1 MEIRVLKYFLTTIR
15 EGNITKA
22 AKYLNLTQPNLSR
35 QINMLER
42 DIGHKLFE
50 RKHNNIILT
59 PEGILLK
66 KRAEEIINMV
76 DKTRAE
82 FNFTDKVIAGDI
94 FIGAGETW
102 AMSLV
107 ASVMKDVQKDYP
119 HIKYNIYSG
128 NFQDITEKLDK
139 GLLDFGLLIDPADL
153 SKYDYLKMPVKDTW
167 GLAMRKDS
175 PLSNKKRKD
184 SPLSNKKNITKK
196 DLLNIPLIISRQ
208 VIETE
213 IYDNDFSRWFSDTFD
228 RLNITATYNLI
239 YNALIMV
246 YEGMG
251 YALCLDK
258 LIDNMEHQNIC
269 FIPLKP
275 KLESGINIVWK
286 KNQEFSRAS
295 KIFID
300 RIRNKFNS

>member
-15 EGNITKA
+15 EGNITKV

-107 ASVMKDVQKDYP
+107 ASVMKDVQSDYH
-119 HIKYNIYSG
+119 HIRYNIYSG

-153 SKYDYLKMPVKDTW
+153 SKYDYLKIPLKDTW

-175 PLSNKKRKD
+175 PLSNKK
-184 SPLSNKKNITKK
+184 NITKR

-213 IYDNDFSRWFSDTFD
+213 IEDNDFSRWFSDTFD
-228 RLNITATYNLI
+228 NLNITATYNLI

-246 YEGMG
+246 SEGMG

-258 LIDNMEHQNIC
+258 LIDNMYHQNIC

-295 KIFID
+295 KIFLD
-300 RIRNKFNS
+300 RLTNKFKI

>member
-50 RKHNNIILT
+50 RKHNNIVLT

-107 ASVMKDVQKDYP
+107 ASVMKDVQNDYP
-119 HIKYNIYSG
+119 HIRYNIYSG

-153 SKYDYLKMPVKDTW
+153 SKYDYLKIPLKDTW
-167 GLAMRKDS
+167 GLAM
-175 PLSNKKRKD
+175 RKD

-213 IYDNDFSRWFSDTFD
+213 IEDNDFSRWFSDTFD
-228 RLNITATYNLI
+228 NLNITATYNLI

-246 YEGMG
+246 SEGMG

-258 LIDNMEHQNIC
+258 LIDNMYHQNIC

-295 KIFID
+295 KIFLD
-300 RIRNKFNS
+300 RLTNKFKI

>member
-107 ASVMKDVQKDYP
+107 ASVMKDVQSDYP
-119 HIKYNIYSG
+119 HIRYNIYSG

-153 SKYDYLKMPVKDTW
+153 SKYDYLKIPLKDTC

-175 PLSNKKRKD
+175 PLSNKK
-184 SPLSNKKNITKK
+184 NITKR

-213 IYDNDFSRWFSDTFD
+213 IEDNDFSRWFSDTFD
-228 RLNITATYNLI
+228 NLNITATYNLI

-246 YEGMG
+246 SEGMG

-258 LIDNMEHQNIC
+258 LIDNMYHKNIC

-295 KIFID
+295 KIFLD
-300 RIRNKFNS
+300 RLTNKFKI

>member
-107 ASVMKDVQKDYP
+107 ASVMKDVQSDYP
-119 HIKYNIYSG
+119 HIRYNIYSG
-128 NFQDITEKLDK
+128 NFQDITEKLDN

-153 SKYDYLKMPVKDTW
+153 SKYDYLKIPLKDTW
-167 GLAMRKDS
+167 GLAM
-175 PLSNKKRKD
+175 RKD

-213 IYDNDFSRWFSDTFD
+213 IEDNDFSRWFSDTFD
-228 RLNITATYNLI
+228 NLNITATYNLI

-246 YEGMG
+246 SEGMG

-258 LIDNMEHQNIC
+258 LIDNMYHQNIC

-295 KIFID
+295 KIFLD
-300 RIRNKFNS
+300 RLTNKFKI

>member
-107 ASVMKDVQKDYP
+107 ASVMKDVQSDYH
-119 HIKYNIYSG
+119 HIRYNIYSG

-153 SKYDYLKMPVKDTW
+153 SKYDYLKIPLKDTW

-175 PLSNKKRKD
+175 PLSNKK
-184 SPLSNKKNITKK
+184 NITKR

-213 IYDNDFSRWFSDTFD
+213 IEDNDFSRWFSDTFD
-228 RLNITATYNLI
+228 NLNITATYNLI

-246 YEGMG
+246 SEGMG

-258 LIDNMEHQNIC
+258 LIDNMYHQNIC

-295 KIFID
+295 KIFLD
-300 RIRNKFNS
+300 RLTNKFKI

>member
-107 ASVMKDVQKDYP
+107 ASVMKDVQSDYH
-119 HIKYNIYSG
+119 HIRYNIYSG

-153 SKYDYLKMPVKDTW
+153 SKYDYLKIPLKDTW

-175 PLSNKKRKD
+175 PLSNKK
-184 SPLSNKKNITKK
+184 NITKRN
-196 DLLNIPLIISRQ
+196 LLNIPLIISRQ

-213 IYDNDFSRWFSDTFD
+213 IEDNDFSRWFSDTFD
-228 RLNITATYNLI
+228 NLNITATYNLI

-246 YEGMG
+246 SEGMG

-258 LIDNMEHQNIC
+258 LIDNMYHQNIC

-295 KIFID
+295 KIFLD
-300 RIRNKFNS
+300 RLTNKFKI

>member
-50 RKHNNIILT
+50 RKRNNIILT

-76 DKTRAE
+76 EKTRAE

-167 GLAMRKDS
+167 GLAMR
-175 PLSNKKRKD
+175 RD
-184 SPLSNKKNITKK
+184 SPLSNKKNITKR
-196 DLLNIPLIISRQ
+196 DLLDIPLIISRQ

>member
-50 RKHNNIILT
+50 RKHNNIILR

-107 ASVMKDVQKDYP
+107 ASVMKDVQSDYP
-119 HIKYNIYSG
+119 HIRYNIYSG

-153 SKYDYLKMPVKDTW
+153 SKYDYLKIPLKDTW
-167 GLAMRKDS
+167 GLAM
-175 PLSNKKRKD
+175 RKD

-213 IYDNDFSRWFSDTFD
+213 IEDNDFSRWFSDTFD
-228 RLNITATYNLI
+228 NLNITATYNLI

-246 YEGMG
+246 SEGMG

-258 LIDNMEHQNIC
+258 LIDNMYHQNIC

-295 KIFID
+295 KIFLD
-300 RIRNKFNS
+300 RLTNKFKI

>member
-107 ASVMKDVQKDYP
+107 ASVMKDVQSDYP
-119 HIKYNIYSG
+119 HIRYNIYSG

-153 SKYDYLKMPVKDTW
+153 SKYDYLKIPLKDTW
-167 GLAMRKDS
+167 GLAM
-175 PLSNKKRKD
+175 RKD

-213 IYDNDFSRWFSDTFD
+213 IEDNDFSRWFSDTFD
-228 RLNITATYNLI
+228 NLNITATYNLI

-246 YEGMG
+246 SEGVG

-258 LIDNMEHQNIC
+258 LIDNMYHKNIC

-295 KIFID
+295 KIFLD
-300 RIRNKFNS
+300 RLTNKFKI

>member
-76 DKTRAE
+76 DKTRSE

-107 ASVMKDVQKDYP
+107 ASVMKDVQSDYP
-119 HIKYNIYSG
+119 HIRYNIYSG

-153 SKYDYLKMPVKDTW
+153 SKYDYLKIPLKDTW
-167 GLAMRKDS
+167 GLAM
-175 PLSNKKRKD
+175 RKD

-213 IYDNDFSRWFSDTFD
+213 IEDNDFSRWFSDTFD
-228 RLNITATYNLI
+228 NLNITATYNLI

-246 YEGMG
+246 SEGMG

-258 LIDNMEHQNIC
+258 LIDNMYHKNIC

-295 KIFID
+295 KIFLD
-300 RIRNKFNS
+300 RLTNKFKI

>member
-107 ASVMKDVQKDYP
+107 ASVMKDVQSDYP
-119 HIKYNIYSG
+119 HIRYNIYSG

-153 SKYDYLKMPVKDTW
+153 SKYDYLKIPLKDTC

-175 PLSNKKRKD
+175 PLSNKK
-184 SPLSNKKNITKK
+184 NITKR

-213 IYDNDFSRWFSDTFD
+213 IEDNDFSRWFSDTFD
-228 RLNITATYNLI
+228 NLNITATYNLI

-246 YEGMG
+246 SEGVG

-258 LIDNMEHQNIC
+258 LIDNMYHKNIC

-295 KIFID
+295 KIFLD
-300 RIRNKFNS
+300 RLTNKFKI

>member
-76 DKTRAE
+76 EKTRAE

-153 SKYDYLKMPVKDTW
+153 SKYDYLKMPVKDIW

-175 PLSNKKRKD
+175 PLSNKK
-184 SPLSNKKNITKK
+184 NITKR

-213 IYDNDFSRWFSDTFD
+213 IDDNDFSRWFSDTFD

-246 YEGMG
+246 SEDMG

>member
-107 ASVMKDVQKDYP
+107 ASVMKDVQSDYP
-119 HIKYNIYSG
+119 HIRYNIYSG

-153 SKYDYLKMPVKDTW
+153 SKYDYLKIPLKDTW
-167 GLAMRKDS
+167 GLAM
-175 PLSNKKRKD
+175 RKD

-213 IYDNDFSRWFSDTFD
+213 IEDNDFSRWFSDTFD
-228 RLNITATYNLI
+228 NLNITATYNLI

-246 YEGMG
+246 SEGMG

-258 LIDNMEHQNIC
+258 LIDNMYHKNIC

-295 KIFID
+295 KIFLD
-300 RIRNKFNS
+300 RLTNKFKI

>member
-1 MEIRVLKYFLTTIR
+1 MEIRALKYFLIAVR

-50 RKHNNIILT
+50 RKHNNIELT

-66 KRAEEIINMV
+66 KRAEEIIDMIE
-76 DKTRAE
+76 KTRAE
-82 FNFTDKVIAGDI
+82 FNFTDELIAGDI

-102 AMSLV
+102 AMSLL
-107 ASVMKDVQKDYP
+107 ASIMKDIQETYP

-128 NFQDITEKLDK
+128 NFNDITEKLDK
-139 GLLDFGLLIDPADL
+139 GLLDFGVLIDPADL
-153 SKYDYLKMPVKDTW
+153 SKYDYLKIPAKDTW
-167 GLAMRKDS
+167 GVIMRKDS
-175 PLSNKKRKD
+175 KLAKKKY
-184 SPLSNKKNITKK
+184 ITKT
-196 DLLNIPLIISRQ
+196 DLLDLPLIMSRQ
-208 VIETE
+208 AIENKLS
-213 IYDNDFSRWFSDTFD
+213 DNDFIRWFGDSFNK
-228 RLNITATYNLI
+228 LNIAATYNLL

-246 YEGMG
+246 REGMG
-251 YALCLDK
+251 YALSLDK
-258 LIDNMEHQNIC
+258 LIDNMHNENIC

-275 KLESGINIVWK
+275 KLESGLNIVWK

-295 KIFID
+295 KIFLD
-300 RIRNKFNS
+300 RITNEFNNKI

>member
-107 ASVMKDVQKDYP
+107 ASVMKDVQKDYS

-153 SKYDYLKMPVKDTW
+153 SKYDYLKIPVKDTW
-167 GLAMRKDS
+167 GLAM
-175 PLSNKKRKD
+175 RKD

-213 IYDNDFSRWFSDTFD
+213 IEDNDFSRWFSDTFD
-228 RLNITATYNLI
+228 KLNITATYNLI

-246 YEGMG
+246 REGMG

-258 LIDNMEHQNIC
+258 LIDNMHNENIC

-275 KLESGINIVWK
+275 KLESGLNIVWK

-295 KIFID
+295 KIFLD
-300 RIRNKFNS
+300 RMRNKFDS

>member
-1 MEIRVLKYFLTTIR
+1 MEIRALKYFLITVR

-50 RKHNNIILT
+50 RRHSNIVLT

-66 KRAEEIINMV
+66 KRAEEIIDMIE
-76 DKTRAE
+76 KARAE
-82 FNFTDKVIAGDI
+82 FNFTDEVIAGDI
-94 FIGAGETW
+94 FIGAGESW

-153 SKYDYLKMPVKDTW
+153 SKYDYLKMPAKDTW
-167 GLAMRKDS
+167 GLIMRKDS
-175 PLSNKKRKD
+175 SLSRN
-184 SPLSNKKNITKK
+184 KNITKK

-208 VIETE
+208 VMETE
-213 IYDNDFSRWFSDTFD
+213 IEDNDFSRWFSDTFD
-228 RLNITATYNLI
+228 KLNITATYNLI

-246 YEGMG
+246 REGMG

-258 LIDNMEHQNIC
+258 LIDNMHNENIC

-275 KLESGINIVWK
+275 KLESGLNIVWK

-295 KIFID
+295 KIFLD
-300 RIRNKFNS
+300 ALKNKFKV

>member
-175 PLSNKKRKD
+175 PLSNKK
-184 SPLSNKKNITKK
+184 NITKK

-213 IYDNDFSRWFSDTFD
+213 IEDNDFSRWFSDTFNN
-228 RLNITATYNLI
+228 LNITATYNLI

-246 YEGMG
+246 GEGMG

-269 FIPLKP
+269 FLPLKP

-286 KNQEFSRAS
+286 KNQEFSMAS
-295 KIFID
+295 KIFLHVLK
-300 RIRNKFNS
+300 NKFTS

>member
-66 KRAEEIINMV
+66 KRAEEIINMI

-107 ASVMKDVQKDYP
+107 ASVMKDVQSDYP
-119 HIKYNIYSG
+119 HIRYNIYSG

-153 SKYDYLKMPVKDTW
+153 SKYDYLKIPLKDTW

-175 PLSNKKRKD
+175 PLSNKK
-184 SPLSNKKNITKK
+184 NITKR

-213 IYDNDFSRWFSDTFD
+213 IEDNDFSRWFYDTFD
-228 RLNITATYNLI
+228 NLNITATYNLI

-246 YEGMG
+246 SEGMG

-258 LIDNMEHQNIC
+258 LIDNMYHQNIC

-295 KIFID
+295 KIFLD
-300 RIRNKFNS
+300 RLTNKFKI

>member
-42 DIGHKLFE
+42 DIGHKIFE

-107 ASVMKDVQKDYP
+107 ASVMKYVQSDYP
-119 HIKYNIYSG
+119 HIRYNIYSG

-153 SKYDYLKMPVKDTW
+153 SKYDYLK
-167 GLAMRKDS
+167 
-175 PLSNKKRKD
+175 
-184 SPLSNKKNITKK
+184 
-196 DLLNIPLIISRQ
+196 
-208 VIETE
+208 
-213 IYDNDFSRWFSDTFD
+213 
-228 RLNITATYNLI
+228 
-239 YNALIMV
+239 
-246 YEGMG
+246 
-251 YALCLDK
+251 
-258 LIDNMEHQNIC
+258 
-269 FIPLKP
+269 IPLK
-275 KLESGINIVWK
+275 
-286 KNQEFSRAS
+286 
-295 KIFID
+295 D
-300 RIRNKFNS
+300 T

>member
-82 FNFTDKVIAGDI
+82 FNFTDELIAGDI

-107 ASVMKDVQKDYP
+107 ASVMKDVQSDYP

-128 NFQDITEKLDK
+128 NFKDITEKLDK

-153 SKYDYLKMPVKDTW
+153 SKYDYLKIPVKDTW

-175 PLSNKKRKD
+175 S
-184 SPLSNKKNITKK
+184 LSNKKNITKK

-213 IYDNDFSRWFSDTFD
+213 IEDNDFSRWFSDTFD
-228 RLNITATYNLI
+228 NLNIKATYNLI

-246 YEGMG
+246 SEGMG

-258 LIDNMEHQNIC
+258 LIDNMYHKDIC

-295 KIFID
+295 KIFLD
-300 RIRNKFNS
+300 RLRNKFNS

>member
-107 ASVMKDVQKDYP
+107 ASVMKYVQSDYP
-119 HIKYNIYSG
+119 HIRYNIYSG

-153 SKYDYLKMPVKDTW
+153 SKYDYLKIPLKDTW
-167 GLAMRKDS
+167 GLAM
-175 PLSNKKRKD
+175 RKD

-213 IYDNDFSRWFSDTFD
+213 IEDNDFSRWFSDTFD
-228 RLNITATYNLI
+228 NLNITATYNLI

-246 YEGMG
+246 SEGMG

-258 LIDNMEHQNIC
+258 LIDNMYHQNIC

-295 KIFID
+295 KIFLD
-300 RIRNKFNS
+300 RLTNKFKI

>member
-107 ASVMKDVQKDYP
+107 ASVMKDVQSDYS
-119 HIKYNIYSG
+119 HIRYNIYSG

-153 SKYDYLKMPVKDTW
+153 SKYDYLKIPLKDTW
-167 GLAMRKDS
+167 GLAM
-175 PLSNKKRKD
+175 RKD

-213 IYDNDFSRWFSDTFD
+213 IEDNDFSRWFSDTFD
-228 RLNITATYNLI
+228 NLNITATYNLI

-246 YEGMG
+246 SEGMG

-258 LIDNMEHQNIC
+258 LIDNMYHQNIC

-275 KLESGINIVWK
+275 KLESSINIVWK

-295 KIFID
+295 KIFLD
-300 RIRNKFNS
+300 RLTNKFKI

>member
-1 MEIRVLKYFLTTIR
+1 MEIRALKYFLITVR

-50 RKHNNIILT
+50 RRHSNIVLT

-66 KRAEEIINMV
+66 KRAEEIIDMIE
-76 DKTRAE
+76 KARAE
-82 FNFTDKVIAGDI
+82 FNFTDEVIAGDI
-94 FIGAGETW
+94 FIGAGESW

-153 SKYDYLKMPVKDTW
+153 SKYDYLKMPAKDTW
-167 GLAMRKDS
+167 GLIMRKDS
-175 PLSNKKRKD
+175 SLSRN
-184 SPLSNKKNITKK
+184 KNITKK

-208 VIETE
+208 VMETE
-213 IYDNDFSRWFSDTFD
+213 IEDNDFSRWFSDTFD
-228 RLNITATYNLI
+228 KLNITATYNLI

-246 YEGMG
+246 REGMG

-258 LIDNMEHQNIC
+258 LIYNMHNENIC

-275 KLESGINIVWK
+275 KLESGLNIVWK

-295 KIFID
+295 KIFLD
-300 RIRNKFNS
+300 ALKNKFKV

>member
-107 ASVMKDVQKDYP
+107 ASVMKDVQSDYP
-119 HIKYNIYSG
+119 HIRYNIYSG

-153 SKYDYLKMPVKDTW
+153 SKYDYLKIPLKDTW
-167 GLAMRKDS
+167 GLAM
-175 PLSNKKRKD
+175 RKD

-213 IYDNDFSRWFSDTFD
+213 IEDNDFSRWFFDTFD
-228 RLNITATYNLI
+228 NLNITATYNLI

-246 YEGMG
+246 SEGMG

-258 LIDNMEHQNIC
+258 LIDNMYHQNIC

-295 KIFID
+295 KIFLD
-300 RIRNKFNS
+300 RLTNKFKI

>member
-107 ASVMKDVQKDYP
+107 ASVMKDVQSDYH
-119 HIKYNIYSG
+119 HIRYNIYSG

-153 SKYDYLKMPVKDTW
+153 SKYDYLKIPLKDTW

-175 PLSNKKRKD
+175 PLSNKK
-184 SPLSNKKNITKK
+184 NITKRN
-196 DLLNIPLIISRQ
+196 LLNIPLIISRQ

-213 IYDNDFSRWFSDTFD
+213 IEDNDFSRWFSDTFD
-228 RLNITATYNLI
+228 NLNITATYNLI

-246 YEGMG
+246 SEGMG

-258 LIDNMEHQNIC
+258 LIDNMYHQNIC

-286 KNQEFSRAS
+286 KNQEFSV
-295 KIFID
+295 
-300 RIRNKFNS
+300 NSL

>member
-66 KRAEEIINMV
+66 KRAEEIISMV

-107 ASVMKDVQKDYP
+107 ASVMKDVQSDYS
-119 HIKYNIYSG
+119 HIRYNIYSG

-153 SKYDYLKMPVKDTW
+153 SKYDYLKIPLKDTW

-175 PLSNKKRKD
+175 PLSNKK
-184 SPLSNKKNITKK
+184 NITKR

-213 IYDNDFSRWFSDTFD
+213 IEDNDFSRWFSDTFD
-228 RLNITATYNLI
+228 NLNITATYNLI

-246 YEGMG
+246 SEGMG

-258 LIDNMEHQNIC
+258 LIDNMYHKNIC

-295 KIFID
+295 KIFLD
-300 RIRNKFNS
+300 RLTNKFKI

>member
-50 RKHNNIILT
+50 RKRNNIILT

-76 DKTRAE
+76 EKTRAE

-167 GLAMRKDS
+167 GLAMR
-175 PLSNKKRKD
+175 RD
-184 SPLSNKKNITKK
+184 SPLSNKKNITKR
-196 DLLNIPLIISRQ
+196 DLLDIPLIISRQ

-258 LIDNMEHQNIC
+258 LIDNMEYQNIC

>member
-50 RKHNNIILT
+50 RKRNNIILT

-76 DKTRAE
+76 EKTRAE

-167 GLAMRKDS
+167 GLAMR
-175 PLSNKKRKD
+175 RD
-184 SPLSNKKNITKK
+184 SPLSNKKNITKR
-196 DLLNIPLIISRQ
+196 DLLDIPLIISRQ
-208 VIETE
+208 VMETE
-213 IYDNDFSRWFSDTFD
+213 IDDNDFSRWFSDTFD

>member
-1 MEIRVLKYFLTTIR
+1 MEVRALKYFLIAVR

-50 RKHNNIILT
+50 RKHNNIELT

-66 KRAEEIINMV
+66 KRAEEIIDMIE
-76 DKTRAE
+76 KTRAE

-102 AMSLV
+102 AMSLL
-107 ASVMKDVQKDYP
+107 ASVMKEMQSIYP
-119 HIKYNIYSG
+119 YIKYNIYSG
-128 NFQDITEKLDK
+128 NFNDITEKLDK
-139 GLLDFGLLIDPADL
+139 GLLDFGVLIDPADL
-153 SKYDYLKMPVKDTW
+153 SKYDYLKIPAKDTW
-167 GLAMRKDS
+167 GVIMRKDS
-175 PLSNKKRKD
+175 KLAKKKY
-184 SPLSNKKNITKK
+184 ITKT
-196 DLLNIPLIISRQ
+196 DLLDLPLIMSRQ
-208 VIETE
+208 AIENKLN
-213 IYDNDFSRWFSDTFD
+213 DNDFIRWFGDSFD
-228 RLNITATYNLI
+228 KLNIAATYNLL

-246 YEGMG
+246 REGMG
-251 YALCLDK
+251 YALSLDK
-258 LIDNMEHQNIC
+258 LIDSMHNENIC

-275 KLESGINIVWK
+275 KLESGLNIVWK

-295 KIFID
+295 KIFLD
-300 RIRNKFNS
+300 RLTNEFNNKI

>member
-107 ASVMKDVQKDYP
+107 ASVMKDVQSDYP
-119 HIKYNIYSG
+119 HIRYNIYSG

-153 SKYDYLKMPVKDTW
+153 SKYDYLKIPLKDTW
-167 GLAMRKDS
+167 GLAM
-175 PLSNKKRKD
+175 RKD

-213 IYDNDFSRWFSDTFD
+213 IEDNDFSRWFSDTFD
-228 RLNITATYNLI
+228 NLNITATYNLI

-246 YEGMG
+246 SEGMG

-258 LIDNMEHQNIC
+258 LIDNMYHQNIC

-295 KIFID
+295 KIFLD
-300 RIRNKFNS
+300 RLTNKFKI

>member
-1 MEIRVLKYFLTTIR
+1 MEIMVLKYFLTTIR

-107 ASVMKDVQKDYP
+107 ASVMKDVQSDYP
-119 HIKYNIYSG
+119 HIRYNIYSG

-153 SKYDYLKMPVKDTW
+153 SKYDYLKIPLKDTW
-167 GLAMRKDS
+167 GLAM
-175 PLSNKKRKD
+175 RKD

-213 IYDNDFSRWFSDTFD
+213 IEDNDFSRWFSDTFD
-228 RLNITATYNLI
+228 NLNITATYNLI

-246 YEGMG
+246 SEGMG

-258 LIDNMEHQNIC
+258 LIDNMYHQNIC

-295 KIFID
+295 KIFLD
-300 RIRNKFNS
+300 RLTNKFKI

>member
-175 PLSNKKRKD
+175 PLSNKK
-184 SPLSNKKNITKK
+184 NITKK

-213 IYDNDFSRWFSDTFD
+213 IEDNDFSRWFSDTFD
-228 RLNITATYNLI
+228 NLNITATYNLI

-246 YEGMG
+246 REGMG

-286 KNQEFSRAS
+286 KDQEFSRAS
-295 KIFID
+295 KIFLD
-300 RIRNKFNS
+300 RLTNKFKI

>member
-1 MEIRVLKYFLTTIR
+1 MEIRALKYFLITVR

-50 RKHNNIILT
+50 RRHSNIVLT

-66 KRAEEIINMV
+66 KRAEEIIDMIE
-76 DKTRAE
+76 KARAE
-82 FNFTDKVIAGDI
+82 FNFTDEVIAGDI
-94 FIGAGETW
+94 FIGAGESW

-153 SKYDYLKMPVKDTW
+153 SKYDYLKMPAKDTW
-167 GLAMRKDS
+167 GLIMRKDS
-175 PLSNKKRKD
+175 SLSRN
-184 SPLSNKKNITKK
+184 KNITKK

-208 VIETE
+208 VMETE
-213 IYDNDFSRWFSDTFD
+213 IEDNDFSRWFSDTFD
-228 RLNITATYNLI
+228 KLNITATYNLI

-246 YEGMG
+246 REGMG

-258 LIDNMEHQNIC
+258 LIDNMHNENIC

-275 KLESGINIVWK
+275 KFFQYQNREYCFLLPIL
-286 KNQEFSRAS
+286 RYHLLP
-295 KIFID
+295 
-300 RIRNKFNS
+300 

>member
-107 ASVMKDVQKDYP
+107 ASVMKDVQNDYP
-119 HIKYNIYSG
+119 HIRYNIYSG

-153 SKYDYLKMPVKDTW
+153 SKYDYLKIPLKDTW
-167 GLAMRKDS
+167 GLAM
-175 PLSNKKRKD
+175 RKD

-213 IYDNDFSRWFSDTFD
+213 IEDNDFSRWFSDTFD
-228 RLNITATYNLI
+228 NLNITATYNLI

-246 YEGMG
+246 SEGMG

-258 LIDNMEHQNIC
+258 LIDNMYHKNIC

-295 KIFID
+295 KIFLD
-300 RIRNKFNS
+300 RLTNKFKI